1 MKADV
6 HMRMVS
12 LIFPSSLALS
22 LFLENKN
29 SMVSN
34 AEVSSR
40 ELTFTGMI
48 SDNLITEAINVYQAR
63 LVKEVYETPEHEV

>member
-6 HMRMVS
+6 HMRMVL

-40 ELTFTGMI
+40 ELTFIGML
-48 SDNLITEAINVYQAR
+48 SDDLITEAINVYQAR
-63 LVKEVYETPEHEV
+63 LLKEIFEIHELDV